1 MGGYKTGTFHVYIS
15 KRTSYS
21 FNQNDRRWARV
32 GNGMKV
38 SSEIAEFN
46 SRIADAKELFKVNSQ
61 VVLYDLT

>member
-1 MGGYKTGTFHVYIS
+1 
-15 KRTSYS
+15 
-21 FNQNDRRWARV
+21 
-32 GNGMKV
+32 MKV